1 MSTFNV
7 ELKKVV
13 DDSYDI
19 EIGFSLGEKLILDLK
34 AGLVGNIKK
43 YVVVTDSV
51 VKDLYGEKIH
61 KLIET
66 AGFKTDL
73 LFLKPVK
80 KVKQER
86 QRSMWKIQ
94 CFQRDTA
101 EIAVL

>member
-19 EIGFSLGEKLILDLK
+19 EIGFSLEEKLILDLK

-51 VKDLYGEKIH
+51 VKDLYG
-61 KLIET
+61 
-66 AGFKTDL
+66 
-73 LFLKPVK
+73 
-80 KVKQER
+80 
-86 QRSMWKIQ
+86 
-94 CFQRDTA
+94 
-101 EIAVL
+101 